1 VFVAA
6 IAYHGVWAA
15 IDAVRAADDR
25 NWSYAVEMAA
35 IAVVATAI
43 VVGAAFTALRSTT
56 RTR

>member
-15 IDAVRAADDR
+15 IDAVEAAGDG
-25 NWSYAVEMAA
+25 NWAYATELAA
-35 IAVVATAI
+35 IAAVATAI
-43 VVGAAFTALRSTT
+43 VIGAAFTAVRSTT